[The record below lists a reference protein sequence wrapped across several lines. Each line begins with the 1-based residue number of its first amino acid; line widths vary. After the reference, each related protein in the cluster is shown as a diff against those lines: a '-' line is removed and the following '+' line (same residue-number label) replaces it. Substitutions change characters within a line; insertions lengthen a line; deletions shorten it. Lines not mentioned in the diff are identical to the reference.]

1 MKVVLAAEE
10 AAGVHALRLLSST
23 DGVLLDAVLTS
34 PPAPR
39 GATVASLADDLELP
53 RLDPGRVCDPAF
65 GDWIGEREVDLLI
78 NVHSLRI
85 ADGAVVEAPRLG
97 SFNVH
102 PGPLPR
108 YAGLNSPSWAIAEGE
123 ERHAVTVHRM
133 TATVDTGEIAYES
146 WFDIG
151 PADTGLRV
159 ATRCAREGV
168 ALLKRLIEDA
178 AGEGVPALA
187 QAPDGR
193 RWYGREVPHEGVLP
207 WDAGARRV
215 VDLVR
220 AADYAPFPSPWGTF
234 ATSVGGERL
243 EIVRVARTG
252 EPADAPPGT
261 VGAAREGGVPVSAG
275 DEWVLVERV
284 RREGAAID
292 PATILSQDLR
302 CESG

>member
-10 AAGVHALRLLSST
+10 AAGVHALRLLAAS
-23 DGVLLDAVLTS
+23 DDVVVDAVLTS

-39 GATVASLADDLELP
+39 GATVASVADERGVP

-65 GDWIGEREVDLLI
+65 ADWIEEREIDLLL

-123 ERHAVTVHRM
+123 QRHAVTVHRM
-133 TATVDTGEIAYES
+133 TATVDTGAIAYES

-168 ALLKRLIEDA
+168 ALLEQLVEDA
-178 AGEGVPALA
+178 AKGEVPALP

-193 RWYGREVPHEGVLP
+193 RWFGREVPHDGVLP

-215 VDLVR
+215 ADLVR
-220 AADYAPFPSPWGTF
+220 AADYAPFESPWGTF
-234 ATSVGGERL
+234 ATSVGGQRL

-252 EPADAPPGT
+252 EPADEPPGT
-261 VGAAREGGVPVSAG
+261 IGAARDGGVPVSAG
-275 DEWVLVERV
+275 DEWVLVERARCNGSTV
-284 RREGAAID
+284 E
-292 PATILSQDLR
+292 PASVLSQDLR
-302 CESG
+302 CENA

>member
-10 AAGVHALRLLSST
+10 AAGVHALRLLSSS
-23 DGVLLDAVLTS
+23 DDVVVDAVLTS

-39 GATVASLADDLELP
+39 GATVASLADELELP

-65 GDWIGEREVDLLI
+65 ANWIGEREVDLLI

-133 TATVDTGEIAYES
+133 TATVDTGAIAYES
-146 WFDIG
+146 WFDID

-159 ATRCAREGV
+159 ATRCGREGV

-193 RWYGREVPHEGVLP
+193 RWFGAEVPHDGVLP

-215 VDLVR
+215 ADLVR
-220 AADYAPFPSPWGTF
+220 AADYAPFESPWGTF
-234 ATSVGGERL
+234 ATSVGGRRL

-252 EPADAPPGT
+252 EPTGEPPGSI
-261 VGAAREGGVPVSAG
+261 GAAREGGVPVSAG
-275 DEWVLVERV
+275 DEWVLVERA
-284 RREGAAID
+284 RLEGSAVD
-292 PATILSQDLR
+292 PAHILAQDLR
-302 CESG
+302 CANA